1 MAVMIKVKMV
11 RSAAARVLVQRRSM
25 ETVRF
30 TEVFPFTVALDWVK
44 ARETPYRRQCSE
56 WPPIAD

>member
-1 MAVMIKVKMV
+1 MV
-11 RSAAARVLVQRRSM
+11 RSAAARVPVQRRSM

-30 TEVFPFTVALDWVK
+30 TEVFPFTVTLDWAK
-44 ARETPYRRQCSE
+44 ARETPYLRQCSE